1 MEPYWKY
8 TYNNVDGIGEQSISL
23 FKYSEKCI
31 ALKCSQEFGRGFSKN
46 LKTVGGR
53 FNMNLRFSEVP
64 EPGWIFKLESQENLQ
79 KFISSVQK
87 KEITPRAVDQTSEKQ
102 ENISLFRKLKELVD
116 LIPEEGDDF
125 IISETNGFRTYI
137 TFDDD
142 ENSVYSVKSSKK
154 IMNVCQVRI

>member
-8 TYNNVDGIGEQSISL
+8 TYSNIVGMGEQSISL
-23 FKYSEKCI
+23 FKYSAKCI

-46 LKTVGGR
+46 LKNIGGR
-53 FNMNLRFSEVP
+53 FNMNLKFTEVP
-64 EPGWIFKLESQENLQ
+64 EPGWIFKIESQEELQ

-87 KEITPRAVDQTSEKQ
+87 KEISPKVIDQKSEKQ
-102 ENISLFRKLKELVD
+102 ENIMLFRKLKELLD
-116 LIPEEGDDF
+116 LIPEEGEDF
-125 IISETNGFRTYI
+125 IISESNGFRTYL

-154 IMNVCQVRI
+154 KMNVCQIRI

>member
-8 TYNNVDGIGEQSISL
+8 LYNNVDGMGEQSISL
-23 FKYSEKCI
+23 FKYSAKCI

-46 LKTVGGR
+46 LKAIGGR
-53 FNMNLRFSEVP
+53 FNMNLKFGEIP
-64 EPGWIFKLESQENLQ
+64 EPGWIFKLESQEELQ

-87 KEITPRAVDQTSEKQ
+87 KEILPKVVDQKTEKQ
-102 ENISLFRKLKELVD
+102 ENIILFRKLKELLD
-116 LIPEEGDDF
+116 IIPDEGEDF
-125 IISETNGFRTYI
+125 IISESNGFRTYI

-154 IMNVCQVRI
+154 KMNVCQVRI